1 MIGKWLTLTAGTDP
15 IETVSEVT
23 DHQISENALHRFFK
37 NLPDQAMQFAIQ
49 VAVTL
54 LVVLVALRLIRML
67 VSVVKKSLDKTQMD
81 AGMSGFLCSF
91 LSAALKVLLLFGVL
105 SSFGVNSASIVALLG
120 SAGVAIGL
128 ALQGGL
134 SNLIGGLIILILK
147 PFVVGDYISE
157 DSHSHE
163 GTVQEIGLFYTQL
176 YTYDQKVV
184 VLPNGDLANT
194 GVINMTKQPRRMLEM
209 KVGVSYDADI
219 DQTKQ
224 VLRKVMEEL
233 PESLKQEP
241 FLVFVDS
248 LQDSS
253 VVFGLRCFVKTSDYF
268 RAKCDLTEQV
278 KKALDLAGIEIPY
291 PQMDLHQR

>member
-1 MIGKWLTLTAGTDP
+1 
-15 IETVSEVT
+15 
-23 DHQISENALHRFFK
+23 
-37 NLPDQAMQFAIQ
+37 
-49 VAVTL
+49 
-54 LVVLVALRLIRML
+54 
-67 VSVVKKSLDKTQMD
+67 
-81 AGMSGFLCSF
+81 
-91 LSAALKVLLLFGVL
+91 
-105 SSFGVNSASIVALLG
+105 
-120 SAGVAIGL
+120 
-128 ALQGGL
+128 
-134 SNLIGGLIILILK
+134 
-147 PFVVGDYISE
+147 
-157 DSHSHE
+157 
-163 GTVQEIGLFYTQL
+163 
-176 YTYDQKVV
+176 
-184 VLPNGDLANT
+184 
-194 GVINMTKQPRRMLEM
+194 M

-268 RAKCDLTEQV
+268 QAKCDLTEQV